1 MLSGDWP
8 SRTALGGTGRGLCPG
23 VLGPG
28 APRWSLG
35 DVESWQHVGGAGDRP
50 RSASSER
57 ARAAGGGAAAA
68 GEEGDQAGTV
78 GGRAEEGGH
87 LRGNGSSR

>member
-1 MLSGDWP
+1 MCHFKPFADIRLLLKIGFSIFFP
-8 SRTALGGTGRGLCPG
+8 STFETGE
-23 VLGPG
+23 
-28 APRWSLG
+28 WSVTSFLK
-35 DVESWQHVGGAGDRP
+35 SNQLLGDRP

-57 ARAAGGGAAAA
+57 VRAAGGGAAAA
-68 GEEGDQAGTV
+68 GEEGDHAGTV